1 MSGEKMKRLL
11 LTLGMTCMATLAH
24 PMDENLVNC
33 RHTTGIKMP
42 ADECALFQRLEL
54 KKEADAERSQAA
66 AVENRALEAKLQKE
80 RDDKAAQDKEA
91 YAASLAEDREAS
103 AKRAAAFEAQ
113 RAEEDRQAAAEARK
127 SEARAATRKAA
138 CGKDYLNP
146 QIGMA
151 IERAQ
156 QCVGAFK
163 VSAQLNKA
171 DGVVTTY
178 RGNSTYLHVMSG
190 RIVSWGR
197 Y

>member
-1 MSGEKMKRLL
+1 MKRLL
-11 LTLGMTCMATLAH
+11 LTLVLTCVATLAH
-24 PMDENLVNC
+24 SMDENLANC
-33 RHTTGIKMP
+33 RHTTGINMP

-54 KKEADAERSQAA
+54 KKEADVARSQAA
-66 AVENRALEAKLQKE
+66 AAETKALEAKWQKE
-80 RDDKAAQDKEA
+80 RDDKTAQDKQA

-103 AKRAAAFEAQ
+103 AKRAAVFEAQ
-113 RAEEDRQAAAEARK
+113 GAAESRK
-127 SEARAATRKAA
+127 SEALAATRKAA